1 MPKLHENGPKIDVSG
16 LAAPLLRG
24 ESSDTPPLSPLPLS
38 SGEERL
44 AMRCAVAIVFTT
56 TFLWGIVPG
65 DAVMRSLKLVLAT
78 TARLGGDLGTISNLG
93 HLVGGPIIAAVADTS
108 SRTRAIA
115 ISVALVV
122 SSKCLFAVVYVV
134 SGRLAAG
141 HAPAGSG
148 DIAFLAIP
156 FPILVLCGAL
166 IGDVTPTA
174 SRGAVFARLTV
185 CHGVAAGVSQVLH
198 LLLLRLYLTDYTPI
212 IVAVLCEAPTPPA
225 TGKAAESAEAAGS
238 AEERGPRAA
247 VRLLL
252 RERRLLCACVST
264 FVFIFGVHGGGS
276 LMNSLTLALGWR
288 QGDLYTLHL
297 VITLPT
303 SLTCITLA
311 SRFIF
316 PRIGTAAAVIHGIAC
331 LLLMCLG
338 FGVAPWLGAGA
349 IGLSLFLIGCAA
361 PGVPALLAVLT
372 EQAPPRQL
380 AMAQAC
386 LSVVATLAIG
396 ISTSVFGHLFDP
408 STPESA
414 ARPYAL
420 SLVLGTLGACPLLAL
435 LVPIA
440 REQLRALRVGE
451 GAGSE

>member
-1 MPKLHENGPKIDVSG
+1 M
-16 LAAPLLRG
+16 
-24 ESSDTPPLSPLPLS
+24 
-38 SGEERL
+38 
-44 AMRCAVAIVFTT
+44 
-56 TFLWGIVPG
+56 
-65 DAVMRSLKLVLAT
+65 
-78 TARLGGDLGTISNLG
+78 
-93 HLVGGPIIAAVADTS
+93 
-108 SRTRAIA
+108 
-115 ISVALVV
+115 
-122 SSKCLFAVVYVV
+122 
-134 SGRLAAG
+134 
-141 HAPAGSG
+141 
-148 DIAFLAIP
+148 
-156 FPILVLCGAL
+156 
-166 IGDVTPTA
+166 TPTA

-212 IVAVLCEAPTPPA
+212 IVAVALLSPLPAVPLLVLMRRARLPARKVLCEAPTPPA

-451 GAGSE
+451 GAGSK